1 MLQKKVKY
9 GVTNVTAISVCE
21 RVFNDRLL
29 AIKISQILSNEN
41 VEADRILK
49 VLKDYSEE
57 IISFLDSYPTYFKDK
72 FSVLIQ

>member
-9 GVTNVTAISVCE
+9 GVPNVTAISVCE

-41 VEADRILK
+41 IEADRILK

-72 FSVLIQ
+72 LSVLIQ